1 MTIPKV
7 AIVILNWNGLADT
20 NECLESLKEITYPG
34 YQVILVDNGSDGD
47 DARVLRDT
55 FGDYIHVIENERN
68 YGFAEGCNIGI
79 RYALAHMEPEYVLLL
94 NNDTVVAPDFLD
106 ELVSVA
112 EADPRIGI
120 LGPKIYYYDFHGR
133 KDVIWAAG
141 GKVRWW
147 HPWVYDGIGTNE
159 HDVPQYNRLD
169 SVDWVSGSAM
179 MVKRGTVETLSYLDP
194 RYFFGNE
201 DVEYCI
207 RARKRGLKVVY
218 VPTARVWHKVGKSRK
233 KRGPR
238 FSDLP
243 PYYRLLRRNFSAMA
257 YAYHLLLLPLLLF
270 HRGIFWMI
278 RRW

>member
-1 MTIPKV
+1 MQR
-7 AIVILNWNGLADT
+7 L
-20 NECLESLKEITYPG
+20 C
-34 YQVILVDNGSDGD
+34 GSASG
-47 DARVLRDT
+47 T
-55 FGDYIHVIENERN
+55 T
-68 YGFAEGCNIGI
+68 FAEGCNIGI

-159 HDVPQYNRLD
+159 RDAPRYNRLG

-179 MVKRGTVETLSYLDP
+179 MIKRGTVETLSYLDP

-243 PYYRLLRRNFSAMA
+243 PYYRLLRRNWLQQDWLPSAVAERCMHCA
-257 YAYHLLLLPLLLF
+257 SNRRCHLVEQVEVSLSANGRRHLSLDICTYSRAILLGLVAQNIVTDLGRSLNRIIEVDHYPCS
-270 HRGIFWMI
+270 
-278 RRW
+278 